1 MRRSRARIFTRLA
14 VIATGLV
21 MVALGV
27 ALPMAGLDDA
37 DKYASVLGAFTGVA
51 GLALSAYGVVL
62 ARRAPAEAPAQE
74 GTSPPP
80 EPDSGAGRVR
90 NSVSGT
96 VHGPVLQADTFTGPI
111 TIGTPRPS
119 PPSDEAADEREGP
132 AR

>member
-1 MRRSRARIFTRLA
+1 M
-14 VIATGLV
+14 IATGLV

-74 GTSPPP
+74 GPSPPP

-111 TIGTPRPS
+111 TIGTPRPC
-119 PPSDEAADEREGP
+119 PPSDEAAGEREGP

>member
-62 ARRAPAEAPAQE
+62 ARRAPAQE
-74 GTSPPP
+74 GTPPPP

-111 TIGTPRPS
+111 TIGTPRPCR
-119 PPSDEAADEREGP
+119 PSDEAADEREGP